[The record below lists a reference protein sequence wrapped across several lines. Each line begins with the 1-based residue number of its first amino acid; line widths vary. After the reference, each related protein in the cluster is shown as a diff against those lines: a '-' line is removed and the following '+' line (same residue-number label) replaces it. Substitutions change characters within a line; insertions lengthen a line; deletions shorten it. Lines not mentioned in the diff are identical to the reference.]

1 MLDCPLKTFVHE
13 EAPSWGAAI
22 ISANAAVLLDV
33 LC

>member
-22 ISANAAVLLDV
+22 ISAAVLLDV